1 MIILLFQVMALHL
14 GAIQN
19 ADILS
24 TVRVTELERL
34 MHSLSGLYYEY
45 QCVNF

>member
-24 TVRVTELERL
+24 TVRVTELENLRTL
-34 MHSLSGLYYEY
+34 FR
-45 QCVNF
+45 VFITNTNA